1 MENEGK
7 IVELL
12 TEMLIKQD
20 DMIDELRSV
29 KAEVSSVK
37 NEVIKLNLQTTEN
50 SRAILKLADKVEKTA
65 DLEARV
71 TKLEKT
77 VYK

>member
-12 TEMLIKQD
+12 AEMLLKQNE
-20 DMIDELRSV
+20 MLNELRN
-29 KAEVSSVK
+29 VK
-37 NEVIKLNLQTTEN
+37 NEVVKLNLQGSEN
-50 SRAILKLADKVEKTA
+50 TMAILKLADKVENIS

-71 TKLEKT
+71 SKLEKT

>member
-1 MENEGK
+1 VENEGK

-12 TEMLIKQD
+12 AEMLLKQNE
-20 DMIDELRSV
+20 MLNELRN
-29 KAEVSSVK
+29 VK
-37 NEVIKLNLQTTEN
+37 NEVVKLNLQGSEN
-50 SRAILKLADKVEKTA
+50 TMAILKLADKVENIS

-71 TKLEKT
+71 SKLEKT